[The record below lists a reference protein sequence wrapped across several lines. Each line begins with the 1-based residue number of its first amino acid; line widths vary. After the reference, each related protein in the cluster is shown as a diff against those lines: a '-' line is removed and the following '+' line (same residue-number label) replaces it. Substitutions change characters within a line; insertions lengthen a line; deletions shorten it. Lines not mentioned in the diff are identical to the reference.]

1 MQIARN
7 LYDQMV
13 DHARQEAPN
22 ECCGMVAGRDGRM
35 ERVYRATNVEASP
48 LRFQIDP
55 TEQLEISN
63 EIEEAGLELAAIYH
77 SHTRTAPRPSQ
88 TDINFARLWP
98 NVLWVIVGLAQGDAE
113 VQTWRIDDG
122 DVTEAELVVE

>member
-1 MQIARN
+1 
-7 LYDQMV
+7 
-13 DHARQEAPN
+13 
-22 ECCGMVAGRDGRM
+22 M

-55 TEQLEISN
+55 TEQLEITN
-63 EIEEAGLELAAIYH
+63 EIEEAGLELTAIYH